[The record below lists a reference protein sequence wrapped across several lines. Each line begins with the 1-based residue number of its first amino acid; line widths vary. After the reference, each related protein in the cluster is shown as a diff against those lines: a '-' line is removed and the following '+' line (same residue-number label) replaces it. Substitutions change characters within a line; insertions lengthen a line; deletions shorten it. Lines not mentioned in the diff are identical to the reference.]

1 MGREDVKSLPVL
13 LFGGVG
19 FAVGETS
26 GQGLR
31 GDEAVCEHQRANIAV
46 MSRPTALL
54 SAALTLLRSEYW
66 EKLGSKSGS
75 FASRRWW
82 AKISSSVSTPDQV
95 LNTILRSLS
104 IL

>member
-1 MGREDVKSLPVL
+1 VKSLPGL

-54 SAALTLLRSEYW
+54 SAALILVRSEYW

-75 FASRRWW
+75 CASCRWW